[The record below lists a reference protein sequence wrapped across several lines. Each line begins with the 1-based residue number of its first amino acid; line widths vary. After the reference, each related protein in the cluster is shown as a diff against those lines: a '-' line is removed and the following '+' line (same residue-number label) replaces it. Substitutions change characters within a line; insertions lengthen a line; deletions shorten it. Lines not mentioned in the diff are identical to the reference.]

1 MALPN
6 FFPITEVL
14 RVREEDI
21 TDKKVNRN
29 DGEEWD
35 EILGLEE
42 DGIDYS

>member
-1 MALPN
+1 MALPH
-6 FFPITEVL
+6 FFPITEVFG
-14 RVREEDI
+14 VREEDI